1 MLLLLS
7 LSFSFFPS
15 LSRSP
20 QVSLTLDKLAFSL
33 SLSLFF
39 RSNQHFPTHFFSLS
53 AIMILFPLLSHCFL
67 SCVQGPL
74 IHFLFF
80 FPFSLFP
87 FFSFVDAS
95 TGYIS
100 FLPSFTN
107 IAQMS
112 TFLSLLCPDIPHSP
126 LLSPLRIRVNLA
138 KHVARYSAF

>member
-33 SLSLFF
+33 SLTLFF
-39 RSNQHFPTHFFSLS
+39 RSNQHFPTHS
-53 AIMILFPLLSHCFL
+53 
-67 SCVQGPL
+67 
-74 IHFLFF
+74 F
-80 FPFSLFP
+80 FPFSNYDTFP
-87 FFSFVDAS
+87 SSFPLFSFVCSRLTDTFS
-95 TGYIS
+95 LFLPIFSLPLLLLRGCKYGHTFPS
-100 FLPSFTN
+100 FL
-107 IAQMS
+107 
-112 TFLSLLCPDIPHSP
+112 LLPILHKWVLFSRYCVLIYHSP